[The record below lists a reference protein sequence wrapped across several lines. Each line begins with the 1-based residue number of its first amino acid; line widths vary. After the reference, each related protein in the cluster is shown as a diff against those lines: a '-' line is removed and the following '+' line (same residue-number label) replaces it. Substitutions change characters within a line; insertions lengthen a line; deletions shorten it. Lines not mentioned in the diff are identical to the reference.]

1 MNGAGPTSGILVI
14 FGITGD
20 LARRYVLPAIYT
32 LLKNSMLPEHFEI
45 VGVTRRGIAV
55 SELIERTRTE
65 VAARFGAADEDTLG
79 RLAAT
84 IRIVKMDMAEH
95 AQYNELKATLD
106 KIEDQRGVC
115 LNRLFYLSIPPGTYG
130 PVVDM
135 LGSAGLNSGCQ
146 HGVADSRIML
156 EKPFGYDA
164 DSAREL
170 IRRLKRSFEERQIF
184 RIDHYLAKE
193 TAQNILTFRFSNP
206 IFQAVWDRT
215 SVDRIRITAAES
227 IGIEGRAA
235 FYEPTGALRDII
247 QSHLLNLLTLVTME
261 QPALL
266 DAHHIHAEKL
276 KLLQQIKPIAADQVV
291 RRAVR
296 GQYQGYRDEVEN
308 PDSVTE
314 TFARI
319 ELEIPDQ
326 RWRSVPITVETGKR
340 LSRKTTEITLTFVD
354 SSRRHQNTLTFRL
367 QPDEGIVVDL
377 LAKRP
382 GLADQM
388 QRVEMGFK
396 YDQAFG
402 SGPAPDAYEK
412 VLHDGIRGD
421 QTLFATSAEVLAS
434 WGIVDP
440 VVREWAKGPQG
451 LIIYEPGS
459 TADQVAGAKPSA

>member
-65 VAARFGAADEDTLG
+65 VAARFGSADEDTLG

-106 KIEDQRGVC
+106 QIEDQRGVC

-170 IRRLKRSFEERQIF
+170 ISRLKRSFEERQIF

-235 FYEPTGALRDII
+235 FYEPAGALRDFI
-247 QSHLLNLLTLVTME
+247 QSHLINLLALVTME
-261 QPALL
+261 QPKSMRAK
-266 DAHHIHAEKL
+266 DVHAAML
-276 KLLQQIKPIAADQVV
+276 KLIQSIHPIAPNQVG
-291 RRAVR
+291 RRTVR
-296 GQYQGYRDEVEN
+296 GQYKGYRSEVAK
-308 PDSVTE
+308 PDSFTE
-314 TFARI
+314 TFARL
-319 ELEIPDQ
+319 ELEIDDD
-326 RWRSVPITVETGKR
+326 RWRGVPIILETGKR
-340 LSRKTTEITLTFVD
+340 LESKTTQITLTFAD
-354 SSRRHQNTLTFRL
+354 RGHHHQNTLTFRL
-367 QPDEGIVVDL
+367 KPDEGIAVDL

-382 GLADQM
+382 GLASEM
-388 QRVEMGFK
+388 QRVEMTFD
-396 YDQAFG
+396 YQQAFG

-459 TADQVAGAKPSA
+459 TADQVAAQR